1 MFLEEG
7 GFPISINLKQ
17 KGYGSTMKKF
27 FTLIELLVVIAI
39 IAILAAMLLPAL
51 QKAKQKALQSNCTG
65 NMKQIGL
72 AAATYSSENKCK
84 VPSAFPYSGN
94 TGWGAADDN
103 ATNLNNLSWDDLFA
117 QALGCPITSQQMYR
131 NYLDLN
137 VAPALK
143 KQLEVFCCPTDLG
156 GPLRDDL
163 YYKRSYAVNVGVCN
177 SGGSN
182 VIDCWYVYF
191 GWANS
196 VGSNLQG
203 GFIPLPKIQS
213 AAGTIYILEAH
224 KGGENLFGRQ
234 GPTDGIRRPEVF
246 MVADNFWDVY
256 NTIWMYDGE
265 DSATHGTTKD
275 PKVNGVLHDGHVE
288 LLGRPEVEAA
298 KYNLLRYK
306 KI

>member
-1 MFLEEG
+1 
-7 GFPISINLKQ
+7 
-17 KGYGSTMKKF
+17 MKKC

-65 NMKQIGL
+65 QMKQIGL
-72 AAATYSSENKCK
+72 AAATYLSENKCK
-84 VPSAFPYSGN
+84 VPGAFLYSGK

-103 ATNLNNLSWDDLFA
+103 AVSLNNLSWDDLFA
-117 QALGCPITSQQMYR
+117 QTLGCPITFQQMYR

-137 VAPALK
+137 TAPTLK
-143 KQLEVFCCPTDLG
+143 KQLEIFCCPTDLG
-156 GPLRDDL
+156 GPLRDDM
-163 YYKRSYAVNVGVCN
+163 YYKRSYAVNVGVCQ

-182 VIDCWYVYF
+182 ATDCWSVYF
-191 GWANS
+191 GS
-196 VGSNLQG
+196 GDDLQA
-203 GFIPLPKIQS
+203 GFIPQPKIRS

-224 KGGENLFGRQ
+224 KGGENLFGRE

-246 MVADNFWDVY
+246 MVKDNFWDVY

-298 KYNLLRYK
+298 SYNLLRYK